1 MSEQSKHYQIL
12 IVGGGTGGITV
23 AARLMLANPDLEVGL
38 VEPSSKHYYQPLWTL
53 VGGGVFP
60 KEETER
66 EEADYIPAGVDWIQ
80 DYVVSFQPADN
91 QVSLKSGQT
100 LSYDYLVVSTG
111 MQLDWDKIPG
121 LKENIGKNGVCS
133 NYSYNT
139 AEYTWELVRQF
150 KGGKAIFTQPSTP
163 IKCGGAPQKA
173 MYLSEDYFRTRS
185 KVRGNTDVA
194 FRSGLGGIFGVAK
207 YKAALE
213 KVLQRK
219 EITNKQ
225 FQTDLI
231 AIDGAKQEATFKNLA
246 TGEEH
251 TEHYDMIHVVPHMG
265 TPDFVRKSPLVDPA
279 TGFITVDQHTTQ
291 HTQYKNIFALG
302 DSANFPTARTGAAI
316 RKQAPVLVE
325 NLLALMQRKPMKASY
340 NGYSSCPLV
349 TGYGSLILAEFD
361 YNSVPVES
369 FPFNQAQERF
379 SMYMLKAYGLPKMYW
394 HGMLRGQL

>member
-1 MSEQSKHYQIL
+1 MTEKSKHYQVL

-23 AARLMLANPDLEVGL
+23 AARIINANPALEVGL
-38 VEPSSKHYYQPLWTL
+38 VEPSDKHYYQPLWTL

-66 EEADYIPAGVDWIQ
+66 NEADYIPDGVDWVQ
-80 DYVVSFQPADN
+80 DFVTSFQPEEN
-91 QVSLKSGQT
+91 QITLKSGDT
-100 LSYDYLVVSTG
+100 LSYDYLVVSAG
-111 MQLDWDKIPG
+111 MQLDWGKIPG
-121 LKENIGKNGVCS
+121 LKETLGKNGVCS
-133 NYSYNT
+133 NYSFDT
-139 AEYTWELVRQF
+139 AEYTWEVVRNF

-173 MYLSEDYFRTRS
+173 MYLSEDYFRSRSRVRS
-185 KVRGNTDVA
+185 KTEVM
-194 FRSGLGGIFGVAK
+194 FRSGLGSIFGVTK
-207 YKAALE
+207 YKTALE
-213 KVLQRK
+213 KVLKRK
-219 EITNKQ
+219 EISDRA

-231 AIDGAKQEATFKNLA
+231 AIDGAKQEASFKHLG

-251 TEHYDMIHVVPHMG
+251 TVNYDMIHVVPHMG
-265 TPDFVRKSPLVDPA
+265 TPDFVRQSPLVDA
-279 TGFITVDQHTTQ
+279 SGFVTVDQYTTQ
-291 HTQYKNIFALG
+291 HTKYKNIFALG
-302 DSANFPTARTGAAI
+302 DCATFPTARTGAAI

-340 NGYSSCPLV
+340 DGYSSCPLV

-361 YNSVPVES
+361 YDSKPAES